1 MSHIGILSF
10 VIFMFLLSQTIK
22 IMNKRSYIFLS
33 LLLAMSACDNSI
45 TMDSES
51 NIMTRSVI
59 KDFTY
64 FNNIETITSET
75 GDCWISGDIYC
86 SREATYTFIFS
97 GEATGNVGYE
107 PSIVTSPMLRPDN
120 GSNFRTITRVL
131 KPGINHCYVHLLF
144 TGPDQQGYA
153 RLIITQINNNPL
165 SSEYTGE
172 SVDLVAS
179 GYSNLQDTSGGTIP
193 GHWHCPSCGILNS
206 WSDKCPICGTENSK
220 YDGN

>member
-33 LLLAMSACDNSI
+33 LLSAMSACDNSI

-86 SREATYTFIFS
+86 SREATYTFIFAF
-97 GEATGNVGYE
+97 EATENVGYE
-107 PSIVTSPMLRPDN
+107 ASIGTSPMIRPDN

-144 TGPDQQGYA
+144 TGSYQQKFFKINPSILQLYA
-153 RLIITQINNNPL
+153 KQLII
-165 SSEYTGE
+165 
-172 SVDLVAS
+172 
-179 GYSNLQDTSGGTIP
+179 
-193 GHWHCPSCGILNS
+193 
-206 WSDKCPICGTENSK
+206 
-220 YDGN
+220 